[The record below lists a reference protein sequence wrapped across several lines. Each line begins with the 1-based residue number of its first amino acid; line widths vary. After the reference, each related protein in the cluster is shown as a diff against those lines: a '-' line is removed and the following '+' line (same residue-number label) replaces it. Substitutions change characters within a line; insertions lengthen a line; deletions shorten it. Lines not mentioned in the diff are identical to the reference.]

1 MVLLDYS
8 KAFDTVWRERLLLS
22 MHEKGVPLIY
32 LRWIRSFLN
41 NRQAKVRFGD
51 ALSSSKTIRQGVPQG
66 AVLSPPLFLFYIYN
80 LARILPSTTTNSLFA
95 DDVTVLSSNHSKEDA
110 EENAQ
115 HTVSIVERWSR
126 EWKLTINSS
135 KSEASFFSTCVAEAK
150 WKPTITVEG
159 EMIDFKPTPRLLGVI
174 LDRQLSFKPQVQEV
188 TEKAT
193 TKLKLLAAISYSE
206 WGWPKDS
213 VRMMYYAFMR
223 SKLDYASP
231 AWQPWLSDSNMS
243 KLESVQNRA
252 LRLATRQ
259 FRSSPVEALRAEAEV
274 TSYKTH
280 SERQCLKSW
289 EKAKRMPADHPMKIA
304 LDGAVV
310 ARNRR
315 TSWFIKGGQLSTRLE
330 EGMDLSPICLHG
342 APPWIDFQTEVFAE
356 LPGVTSREVDIA
368 IRRSAA
374 ITRINEINTEIIIY
388 TDGSA
393 TAGTHHG
400 GAGAVIKTGDPES
413 PTSVAEIKLKG
424 ALHTSSYE

>member
-66 AVLSPPLFLFYIYN
+66 AVLSPLLFLFYIDN

-289 EKAKRMPADHPMKIA
+289 EKAKRMPADHPRKIA
-304 LDGAVV
+304 LEGAVV
-310 ARNRR
+310 ARNSS
-315 TSWFIKGGQLSTRLE
+315 TSWFITRRRNGLEPNFLIWRPAMDRLSGGGVCRATWSNVKGSGYSHQEKCRHHS
-330 EGMDLSPICLHG
+330 
-342 APPWIDFQTEVFAE
+342 
-356 LPGVTSREVDIA
+356 
-368 IRRSAA
+368 
-374 ITRINEINTEIIIY
+374 EINAEITIC

-400 GAGAVIKTGDPES
+400 GAGAVITTGDLES